1 MAVSDIE
8 LFQQLVSIDSTSA
21 ISNLPIA
28 DELAN
33 YVEGRAE
40 SIEYLP
46 APDQEK
52 ANLLIRFGPEG
63 PGGLILSGHMDAVP
77 AVEPDW
83 DSDPFTLTEREDRYV
98 GRGSADMKGFLAAAA
113 NAAVASESLRAPL
126 YLLFTYDEEVGT
138 LGARH
143 FARDWD
149 RARPLPRYCIIGEP
163 TSFRPVRAHKGHLK
177 LRITVTGKS
186 AHSGYPHLGENAIE
200 KARPVLDALSNL
212 RRELEQERTQ
222 HAELFPDAPYVP
234 LNIATIHGG
243 TAVNIVPDSC
253 TIEVGIRLLPGLTTD
268 AITERVRAAIGGPA
282 SRPHR
287 SGVSPDG
294 ESAGQDARREA
305 GGTPAPRLEIL
316 SESPPMLLDTRSEI
330 YQAAL
335 PYATKGRPES
345 VSFASDAGWLQS
357 LGIECLLFGPGAIE
371 VAHRPNEFM
380 PKDEFHRAGGILRDL
395 IARFCS

>member
-1 MAVSDIE
+1 MPLSD
-8 LFQQLVSIDSTSA
+8 LDLLRRLVAIDSTSA
-21 ISNLPIA
+21 VSNLPIA
-28 DELAN
+28 NELAN
-33 YVEGRAE
+33 YCDGAA
-40 SIEYLP
+40 IEFMHS
-46 APDQEK
+46 PDGQK

-77 AVEPDW
+77 ATETNW
-83 DSDPFTLTEREDRYV
+83 ESDPFTLTEREDRYV
-98 GRGSADMKGFLAAAA
+98 GRGAADMKGFLAVAT
-113 NAAVASESLRAPL
+113 NAALASQSLRKPL

-138 LGARH
+138 LGAKQ
-143 FARDWD
+143 FAASWD
-149 RARPLPRYCIIGEP
+149 RARPLPRHCIIGEP

-186 AHSGYPHLGENAIE
+186 AHSGYPHLGDNAIE

-212 RRELEQERTQ
+212 RRELEAERTQ

-253 TIEVGIRLLPGLTTD
+253 AIEVGIRLLPGLD
-268 AITERVRAAIGGPA
+268 GNAMIERVRGAIGG
-282 SRPHR
+282 
-287 SGVSPDG
+287 V
-294 ESAGQDARREA
+294 
-305 GGTPAPRLEIL
+305 RLEIL
-316 SESPPMLLDTRSEI
+316 SESPPMLLASSSKI
-330 YQAAL
+330 YRAVQ

-371 VAHRPNEFM
+371 VAHRPNEFT
-380 PKDEFHRAGGILRDL
+380 PKDEFHRAGTILGDV
-395 IARFCS
+395 IARFCA